1 MSRHACRHA
10 LCLRSP
16 TANGF
21 GTFCWGD
28 LQKELVSSNS
38 HAPAEFWSHRLR
50 RRQAPQCST
59 KDGGRARRGTS
70 HIDPAWCPKLD
81 RLFYPI
87 HSPKCDC
94 GAAACDRSCIFFA
107 LGAGVRHWRCLWVG
121 NEPTRC
127 HQNAAHARR
136 WQRRH
141 SRRCG
146 AISAPHPYW
155 WCGARNSVSLC
166 LCVSVSL
173 CLRVSVPLWVHPVS
187 WALLR
192 SCSFAA
198 GVVPRSYCP
207 VSQVLV
213 NLHTVKSRAIY
224 GCLRSRIVV
233 TWKLTPDSVSVS
245 LSLCLSVSVSLARRV
260 VWLITFTTIYLQLY
274 EVISRSTR
282 TVEEPPPELEPIE
295 LDPIELDPQPET
307 KRS

>member
-10 LCLRSP
+10 LCLRAP

-94 GAAACDRSCIFFA
+94 GTAACDRGCILFA
-107 LGAGVRHWRCLWVG
+107 LGAGVPHWRCLWVG
-121 NEPTRC
+121 DEPTRC

-173 CLRVSVPLWVHPVS
+173 CLRVSVCVTVLTWRGPRIDAAYRCLVIQGTLS
-187 WALLR
+187 SALPRRTSSFRRAR
-192 SCSFAA
+192 SGSKGTISAIRQTRGTTGRFRC
-198 GVVPRSYCP
+198 RS
-207 VSQVLV
+207 
-213 NLHTVKSRAIY
+213 
-224 GCLRSRIVV
+224 
-233 TWKLTPDSVSVS
+233 S
-245 LSLCLSVSVSLARRV
+245 LGGSSAR
-260 VWLITFTTIYLQLY
+260 
-274 EVISRSTR
+274 
-282 TVEEPPPELEPIE
+282 
-295 LDPIELDPQPET
+295 
-307 KRS
+307 